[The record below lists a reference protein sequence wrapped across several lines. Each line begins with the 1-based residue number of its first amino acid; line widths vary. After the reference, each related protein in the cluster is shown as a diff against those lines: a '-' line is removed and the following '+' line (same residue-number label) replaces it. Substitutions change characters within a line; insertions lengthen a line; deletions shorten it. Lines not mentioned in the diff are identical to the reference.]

1 MNLLT
6 VLEFFKTY
14 IRRTEMKPLRNQF
27 LEFMQLRHLA
37 EKTQES
43 YLQAVVKL
51 SKHYNQS
58 PERIG
63 QEKIF
68 QYILY
73 LQNHKKQ
80 TFSTCNV
87 ALSAFKC
94 FYNQFLN
101 NDTLVLKVPMR
112 KRPKKIPIVYSQEEV
127 QKIIQ
132 CTTQPKY
139 RMIFMTAYGTGMRL
153 KELVNLKVKDID
165 SQRMTLFVR
174 NSKGKKDRY
183 TLLPQRLLEELR
195 QYYHLFQPKEW
206 LFYRC
211 SPDQQ
216 LSVDSVSRGFRAA
229 KKKAGLAKAG
239 GIHTLR
245 HCFATHLLEAGTD
258 IRTVQHLLG
267 HSDISTTMIYLH
279 VTNKLISK
287 VTSPLDTLSNAVTDP
302 FALPADDKKGQDH
315 D

>member
-1 MNLLT
+1 
-6 VLEFFKTY
+6 
-14 IRRTEMKPLRNQF
+14 
-27 LEFMQLRHLA
+27 MQLRNLA
-37 EKTQES
+37 PRTRES

-58 PERIG
+58 PELIG
-63 QEKIF
+63 QEEIF
-68 QYILY
+68 QYILH
-73 LQNHKKQ
+73 LQNNEEQ
-80 TFSTCNV
+80 AFSSCNV

-101 NDTLVLKVPMR
+101 NGTIVLKVPSR
-112 KRPKKIPIVYSQEEV
+112 KRPKKLPVVYSQEEV

-132 CTTQPKY
+132 CTSHPKY
-139 RMIFMTAYGTGMRL
+139 RLIFMTAYGTGLRL
-153 KELVNLKVKDID
+153 SELVNLKIKNID
-165 SQRMTLFVR
+165 SQRMNIFVE

-183 TLLPQRLLEELR
+183 TILPPKLLDELR
-195 QYYHLFQPKEW
+195 QYYKLFHPKEW
-206 LFYRC
+206 LFHGC
-211 SPDQQ
+211 KPGQQ
-216 LSVDSVSRGFRAA
+216 LSIDSIARTFRATR
-229 KKKAGLAKAG
+229 KKAGITKEG

-267 HSDISTTMIYLH
+267 HADIATTMVYLH

-287 VTSPLDTLSNAVTDP
+287 VESPLEKIDTDTIDP
-302 FALPADDKKGQDH
+302 FSSPSEDDKKEQDN